1 MKKSGYLKRQ
11 QETNDKLLA
20 IGMELGQQQIFD
32 ALALALHDK
41 ELMGSNAFGSARI
54 KAVCTRVQ
62 EIVNEFSD
70 AFSPCAEQDY
80 MQERFDRAIRAVFG
94 AEAQPFAVRYPY
106 IKEQK
111 YRRNKP

>member
-1 MKKSGYLKRQ
+1 MKQSGYLKRT
-11 QETNDKLLA
+11 QEVQDRLLA
-20 IGMELGQQQIFD
+20 IGTEVGQQQIFD

-41 ELMGSNAFGSARI
+41 DLMGSNTFGAARI

-62 EIVNEFSD
+62 EIVHEFAD

-80 MQERFDRAIRAVFG
+80 MQERLDRAIREVFG

-111 YRRNKP
+111 YGRKK